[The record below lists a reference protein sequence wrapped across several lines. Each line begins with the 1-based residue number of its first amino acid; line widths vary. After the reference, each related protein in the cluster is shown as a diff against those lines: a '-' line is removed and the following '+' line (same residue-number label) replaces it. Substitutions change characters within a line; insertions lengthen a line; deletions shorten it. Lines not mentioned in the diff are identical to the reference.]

1 MEAQRKL
8 GDSARATPLRLPSGC
23 FDTDASD
30 VAASPDG
37 SGSSSPRAAATS
49 PSAVATSPRPAATN
63 SRKVTADV
71 FSTLTGKLVPLQERS
86 AVGVDFGGGGA
97 SSSSSARFGTGSVR
111 GTPRRSNCTVPSPL
125 STPKHEDVGK
135 LLNAFP
141 GFQVILASAESE
153 GINIFAQVQQ
163 TQSDAMLSPHRGSS
177 GMVQSPADAK
187 RINSCLT
194 RDFYQKPSWSNSTVP
209 KVEAEDRRTLE
220 TMARHSRGVVM
231 EDYMRV
237 RAGGPSTS
245 RSARG
250 AVGTASVT
258 PRELQPS
265 RNASRNGSRPS
276 TTPTGSQFCTTPVG
290 SSRQSRGQ
298 SMMTHLVQAGRQTAG
313 AL

>member
-1 MEAQRKL
+1 
-8 GDSARATPLRLPSGC
+8 
-23 FDTDASD
+23 
-30 VAASPDG
+30 
-37 SGSSSPRAAATS
+37 
-49 PSAVATSPRPAATN
+49 
-63 SRKVTADV
+63 V
-71 FSTLTGKLVPLQERS
+71 FSSLTGKLEPLQEHCKFSDVSGGQPAPLDEAAITMQRPMQQAEERS

-97 SSSSSARFGTGSVR
+97 SSSSSARFGTGAVR

-125 STPKHEDVGK
+125 STPKQEDVGK

-163 TQSDAMLSPHRGSS
+163 TQSDTMLSPHKGSS

-209 KVEAEDRRTLE
+209 KVDAEDRRTLE

-237 RAGGPSTS
+237 RTGGPSTP

-276 TTPTGSQFCTTPVG
+276 TTPGGSRLCTTPVG
-290 SSRQSRGQ
+290 SFRQSRGQ